1 MQKHKMTGCARMI
14 IALLI
19 IAPLAYIGAAYYNG
33 QDPIA
38 NIKSWFGKDSQNDTK
53 TAPGDET
60 TEDLQDALD
69 DKDREIQK
77 LKDDNRTLREEVDA
91 LKAEIKTLKGG

>member
-1 MQKHKMTGCARMI
+1 MF

-38 NIKSWFGKDSQNDTK
+38 NIKSWFGKDSGDTREVVDGS
-53 TAPGDET
+53 AE
-60 TEDLQDALD
+60 EMQDALEEKED
-69 DKDREIQK
+69 EIDK
-77 LKDDNRTLREEVDA
+77 LKEENSTLRKEVDA
-91 LKAEIKTLKGG
+91 LKAEIAKLKGQ